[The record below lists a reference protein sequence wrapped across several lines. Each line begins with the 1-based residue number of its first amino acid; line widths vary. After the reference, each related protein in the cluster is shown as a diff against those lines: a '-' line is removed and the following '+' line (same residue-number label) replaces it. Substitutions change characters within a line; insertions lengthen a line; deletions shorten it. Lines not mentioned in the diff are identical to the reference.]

1 MIFGGIM
8 VRLSGVTRA
17 QKDEEIILS
26 WLTNKQSIH
35 TQKQYGYTIQH
46 FLAFTDKDLA
56 EISVEDIQDY
66 MKSLKLREQKISTIK
81 VKLMIIKSLFSY
93 CLKTGYLSLNPSVL
107 VNNPKVNDNI
117 SQKLLSID
125 DVKRLMSHTD
135 NLRDKLLIR
144 VMFGLGL
151 RVSEAI
157 NLTWANFS
165 IDDEKVNLTIVGK
178 GNKPR
183 TVLVNP
189 SLWQELQGL
198 RKEGIDYIFM
208 VAKRNT
214 PMKRNT
220 AHNMLKRVGK
230 KAGLG
235 DSLSCH
241 WLRHS
246 HATEAIKGGC
256 DLSLLQQSLGHSSIT
271 TTQKYLCLRKN
282 EGSGTYVDI

>member
-1 MIFGGIM
+1 MM
-8 VRLSGVTRA
+8 HSSKLTRA
-17 QKDEEIILS
+17 QKDSDIILS

-35 TQKQYGYTIQH
+35 TQRQYSYVIQH
-46 FLAFTDKDLA
+46 FLDFTGKDLIQ
-56 EISVEDIQDY
+56 ISVEDIQDY
-66 MKSLKLREQKISTIK
+66 LKSLKLRQQKTSTVK
-81 VKLMIIKSLFSY
+81 AKLMIIKSLFSY
-93 CLKTGYLSLNPSVL
+93 CLKTGYLTLNPSVL
-107 VNNPKVNDNI
+107 VDNPKVNDTI
-117 SQKLLSID
+117 SQKLLTAL
-125 DVKRLMSHTD
+125 DVKRLMNHT
-135 NLRDKLLIR
+135 NSLRDRLLIR

-151 RVSEAI
+151 RVSEAL
-157 NLTWANFS
+157 NLMWVDFS
-165 IDDEKVNLTIVGK
+165 VDDGQVNLTVVGK
-178 GNKPR
+178 GNKQR

-189 SLWQELQGL
+189 DIWEELQGL
-198 RKEGIDYIFM
+198 RKEDIDYLFT
-208 VAKRNT
+208 VGKRNT

-271 TTQKYLCLRKN
+271 TTQRYLCLRKN

>member
-1 MIFGGIM
+1 MM
-8 VRLSGVTRA
+8 YSSKATRA
-17 QKDEEIILS
+17 LKDSEIILS
-26 WLTNKQSIH
+26 WLTNKQSVH
-35 TQKQYGYTIQH
+35 TQKQYSYTIQH
-46 FLAFTDKDLA
+46 FLEFTGKDLA
-56 EISVEDIQDY
+56 KISVEDIQDY
-66 MKSLKLREQKISTIK
+66 IKSLKLREQKISTIK
-81 VKLMIIKSLFSY
+81 VKLMVIKSLFSY
-93 CLKTGYLSLNPSVL
+93 CLKTGYLPLNPSVL
-107 VNNPKVNDNI
+107 VDNPKVNDTI
-117 SQKLLSID
+117 SQKLLSGD
-125 DVKRLMSHTD
+125 DVKRLMNHT
-135 NLRDKLLIR
+135 NSIRDRLLIR
-144 VMFGLGL
+144 VMFGVGL

-165 IDDEKVNLTIVGK
+165 IDDGRVNLTVVGK
-178 GNKPR
+178 GNKQR
-183 TVLVNP
+183 TVLVR
-189 SLWQELQGL
+189 SSIWQELQEL
-198 RKEGIDYIFM
+198 RKEGIDYLFT
-208 VAKRNT
+208 VGKRNT

-271 TTQKYLCLRKN
+271 TTQKYFCLRKN